1 MVAKRCLRPASV
13 FDEAQLRRAFE
24 DAGVKEVHIPAV
36 WQHVIGSGDGR
47 PEDTPGLSGAA
58 KQVLSQQFASV
69 TSTVQEV
76 QMSADGSTTK
86 LLIRLQVR
94 PMWAQLHWPSH
105 LPLCGQ
111 HDILKVQ
118 LDLEASSSRRATKRH
133 QES

>member
-1 MVAKRCLRPASV
+1 VSIGTTILAVVAMVARRCLRPASV

-36 WQHVIGSGDGR
+36 WQHVIGSGGDNR

-76 QMSADGSTTK
+76 QTSADGSTTK
-86 LLIRLQVR
+86 LLIRLQVS
-94 PMWAQLHWPSH
+94 PCGAQLIGHS
-105 LPLCGQ
+105 
-111 HDILKVQ
+111 V
-118 LDLEASSSRRATKRH
+118 ASVML
-133 QES
+133 